1 MAPTLTILAMP
12 KPFHGHIGV
21 IQRNAITSWTKLV
34 PRPEIFLFGEEQGVA
49 QIAAELGIGHLR
61 DVARNEFGT
70 PLFNDLLRRA
80 RAAMHAPLVC
90 FVNSDVILL
99 QEFLDAARS
108 VAGRFPQFLAVA
120 HRLNVDVQAP
130 IAFAGDWLRFFRNEV
145 LARGVPGDHQAI
157 DVFLFPPNLYSDVP
171 PLVIGRAWID
181 QWLIK
186 AARLRGAPVV
196 DVTRVARAIHQN
208 HEYGHIAGGQR
219 GAYGGEEALRNL
231 ALYGGIPHAYT
242 LLDVTHE
249 LLPGGRLRRV
259 RLRRERFAVRQ
270 WFWRH
275 CIERTAAL
283 RHRLGLRRAAPR
295 MAPGKEPAAK
305 A

>member
-1 MAPTLTILAMP
+1 MISPTLTILAMP

-21 IQRNAITSWTKLV
+21 IQSNAIASWTKLV
-34 PRPEIFLFGEEQGVA
+34 PRPEILLFGEEQGVA
-49 QIAAELGIGHLR
+49 ETAAELGIGHLR

-70 PLFNDLLRRA
+70 PLFDDLLRRA

-90 FVNSDVILL
+90 FVNSDIILL
-99 QEFLDAARS
+99 QEFLEAAAS

-120 HRLNVDVQAP
+120 HRLNIDAQAP
-130 IAFAGDWLRFFRNEV
+130 IAFEGDWRAPFRTL
-145 LARGVPGDHQAI
+145 LARGVPGDHTAI
-157 DVFLFPPNLYSDVP
+157 DVFLFPPNLYSEVP

-186 AARLRGAPVV
+186 AARLQGVPVV

-219 GAYGGEEALRNL
+219 GAYWGKEALRNL

-259 RLRRERFAVRQ
+259 RLRRQSFAVRQ
-270 WFWRH
+270 WLWRH
-275 CIERTAAL
+275 CIERTAPL
-283 RHRLGLRRAAPR
+283 RRRLGLRRAALR
-295 MAPGKEPAAK
+295 SVRGKEPAAK